1 MTITKKDLEEL
12 AELIANKVQHK
23 TPPCHMLTEAD
34 ITTLQDLVEKK
45 RLMGKGFLWLLLAV
59 MGMLGKDIYLLIK
72 ENFHWGVG

>member
-1 MTITKKDLEEL
+1 MTTTKIDLEEL